1 MLVDAYQR
9 KAQIRFTRVTL
20 RVAADEISP
29 DPVAHKG
36 AANRVDNRRPHHET
50 WDGIVPIADTETEV
64 AGKTPQYA
72 GESAEQDRSLQ
83 QSDAEIGRQL
93 GEVACIFVHALIR
106 IDAHRS
112 RTGEPERAARPHPL
126 LLYTS
131 DAADDLLCVDLGG
144 RRIIK
149 KKKHH
154 KKYPKK
160 KKNKK

>member
-72 GESAEQDRSLQ
+72 GKSAEQDRSLQ
-83 QSDAEIGRQL
+83 QSDRKSTRL
-93 GEVACIFVHALIR
+93 NSSHRCISYA
-106 IDAHRS
+106 
-112 RTGEPERAARPHPL
+112 
-126 LLYTS
+126 
-131 DAADDLLCVDLGG
+131 
-144 RRIIK
+144 
-149 KKKHH
+149 
-154 KKYPKK
+154 
-160 KKNKK
+160 